1 MSVSIEPL
9 RCGHLSAPLSIF
21 ESGSGDETVTL
32 PIPSWLVRHP
42 RGTVLFDCGMHTDT
56 VTDTPMRER
65 ISRRFDL
72 DLNPGDLVTARL
84 EDRQTDPG
92 DIDFVVLSHLHFD
105 HAGGLAQIPD
115 ARVIVQAAEWRAGF
129 DDELRRANGFRR
141 GDYDLGHE
149 VTTVEGD
156 HDLFGDGR
164 VVCMS
169 TPGHTPGHQSLRVA
183 LDSGEVVLC
192 ADCAYFGHTLEGG
205 PLPPFGHDT
214 TMQARSIA
222 RLTDRR
228 RHGARLIPGHDAAVM
243 ESLPDRLD

>member
-1 MSVSIEPL
+1 MTVSIDPL
-9 RCGHLSAPLSIF
+9 LCGRLSAPRSAF
-21 ESGSGDETVTL
+21 EAGAPDDPVTL
-32 PIPSWLVRHP
+32 PIPSWLIRHP

-56 VTDTPMRER
+56 VSDTPMRER
-65 ISRRFDL
+65 ISRTFTL
-72 DLNPGDLVTARL
+72 DLEPADLVAPRL
-84 EDRQTDPG
+84 AERHTDPAEV
-92 DIDFVVLSHLHFD
+92 DFVVLSHLHFD
-105 HAGGLAQIPD
+105 HAGGLAQIPE
-115 ARVIVQAAEWRAGF
+115 ARVVVQSAEWRAGF

-149 VTTVEGD
+149 VVTVDGD

-164 VVCMS
+164 VICMS

-214 TMQARSIA
+214 AAQARSIA
-222 RLTDRR
+222 RLVDRGR
-228 RHGARLIPGHDAAVM
+228 AGSRLIPGHDAAVM
-243 ESLPDRLD
+243 ASLPSRLV